1 MVIISPCNCLSTAAP
16 KIAFSA
22 SLSNSGYVYRGP
34 SADKILVF
42 KRVFSN
48 TGNGYNQ
55 YIGIFTAPVNGL
67 YYFSFSTYGYNS
79 HNMGAILI
87 KNGVHQV
94 SIYDHRSADASDS
107 SSNAIVLQLVTG
119 DKVHMELWDDSRVFD
134 NLSGHT
140 TFSGFVLF
148 TV

>member
-1 MVIISPCNCLSTAAP
+1 M
-16 KIAFSA
+16 
-22 SLSNSGYVYRGP
+22 
-34 SADKILVF
+34 
-42 KRVFSN
+42 
-48 TGNGYNQ
+48 
-55 YIGIFTAPVNGL
+55 NGL

-107 SSNAIVLQLVTG
+107 SSNAIVLQLVAG